1 MEREFDREDIEKNK
15 ALAAAGYLV
24 FFVPLIWCRDSR
36 LGRHCANQGLWIM
49 IAQVLLALLFGGVF
63 GAIPL
68 IGWLF
73 RLAGRLAQLALL
85 VVSVLCAAQLMTNE
99 RAVELPFVGQL
110 KLIPDR

>member
-1 MEREFDREDIEKNK
+1 MDREFEREDLANNK

-24 FFVPLIWCRDSR
+24 FFVPLIWCGDSK

-49 IAQVLLALLFGGVF
+49 IGHILISLLFVGIL

-73 RLAGRLAQLALL
+73 RLAGRLVQLALL
-85 VVSVLCAAQLMTNE
+85 VISVLCAAQLITNGK
-99 RAVELPFVGQL
+99 AMELPFVGQL
-110 KLIPDR
+110 RLIPEK

>member
-15 ALAAAGYLV
+15 TLAAAGYLV